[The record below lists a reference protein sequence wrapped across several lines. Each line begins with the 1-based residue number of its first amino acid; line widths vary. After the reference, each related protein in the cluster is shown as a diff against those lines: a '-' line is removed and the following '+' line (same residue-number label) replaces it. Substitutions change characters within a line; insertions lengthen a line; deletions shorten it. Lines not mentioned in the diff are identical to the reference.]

1 MSTSGPAA
9 AAHHPAR
16 AAIVVPGGNYT
27 ADGPLLNYAA
37 HAARRRSAHVHRI
50 TWSRPAPRSPA
61 VGGDPT
67 VGPTTGPEHDRWAI
81 YRDWVEG
88 QVTDALGQ
96 VTAATGVTA
105 PVLLAKSLGSLAAP
119 LAARRGLTA
128 VWFTPLLTDLATVAA
143 LRQATAPCLLIGGTA
158 DTFWDGPAARSIA
171 THVLEIDGAG
181 HNMLVPGPLAASA
194 AILGRVTTV
203 VERFLDQEAWPA

>member
-9 AAHHPAR
+9 AAHHPTR

-37 HAARRRSAHVHRI
+37 HAAGRRSAHVHRI
-50 TWSRPAPRSPA
+50 TWSPPARRSPA
-61 VGGDPT
+61 TAADSPT
-67 VGPTTGPEHDRWAI
+67 VGPAGPEYDRWAA
-81 YRDWVEG
+81 YREWVNG
-88 QVTDALGQ
+88 QATDALSQ

-119 LAARRGLTA
+119 LAARRGLPA
-128 VWFTPLLTDLATVAA
+128 VWFTPLLTDPSTVAA
-143 LRQATAPCLLIGGTA
+143 LRRAAAPCLLIGGTA
-158 DTFWDGPAARSIA
+158 DTFWDGPAARSIT

-194 AILGRVTTV
+194 AILGRVTTA